1 MRGINPALPG
11 GSMRKNGIDI
21 IRIRAAA
28 ADEPQTEA
36 RVSFELAKFLRDE
49 SLKYLEK
56 ATRRPQ
62 LQRTKLYAYLKAV
75 EKKRSLVKH
84 EILECTRSRA
94 SGEIVLA
101 VSEATRRR
109 IRQAALA
116 RFEPI
121 EKLRK
126 KLLDLIKRA
135 DAKLLVLDEERRNI
149 MRAYYRQIARHVET
163 RSHRRAAA

>member
-1 MRGINPALPG
+1 
-11 GSMRKNGIDI
+11 MRKNGIDI

-135 DAKLLVLDEERRNI
+135 DADCSFW
-149 MRAYYRQIARHVET
+149 T
-163 RSHRRAAA
+163 RSDVTSCGRTTDRSPDMSKPGAIVARRRDSTHP